1 MLCFNVQDDE
11 HNCKFFKWLDNNTCK
26 RSIATTPIVIAKFK
40 RLESEVEVAT
50 EELKEAHAMDEAAME
65 RERVAK
71 RRAKRV
77 KVACRIAEEKAEKFK
92 IALLVSW
99 VMFGVLLILSSRFG
113 EVGMRQRCLP

>member
-1 MLCFNVQDDE
+1 M
-11 HNCKFFKWLDNNTCK
+11 
-26 RSIATTPIVIAKFK
+26 
-40 RLESEVEVAT
+40 EVAT

-92 IALLVSW
+92 IALLVS
-99 VMFGVLLILSSRFG
+99 
-113 EVGMRQRCLP
+113 

>member
-26 RSIATTPIVIAKFK
+26 RSVATTPIVIAKFK
-40 RLESEVEVAT
+40 RLESEVEVATAT

-71 RRAKRV
+71 
-77 KVACRIAEEKAEKFK
+77 
-92 IALLVSW
+92 
-99 VMFGVLLILSSRFG
+99 
-113 EVGMRQRCLP
+113 

>member
-1 MLCFNVQDDE
+1 M
-11 HNCKFFKWLDNNTCK
+11 
-26 RSIATTPIVIAKFK
+26 
-40 RLESEVEVAT
+40 EVAT